1 MIWVSG
7 IIVGLFG
14 SLHCLGMCGPI
25 AMILPVDRS
34 NSKKQAFQTLLY
46 HLGRIISYSL
56 MGLIFGFV
64 GKTLNLFT
72 SQQYLSLI
80 IGALMM
86 ISVFIPLNWSKRL
99 QQKGPLSKLIRW
111 VSQKLGQL
119 LKEKR
124 DDQILTLGV
133 LNGLLPCGLVYI
145 AIASATAL
153 SDPIQSTLYMAMFGV
168 GTIPMMTTAV
178 YLSQWISQKLR
189 TRLLKW
195 IPVLVFIMGALL
207 FARGLNLGIKFISPK
222 KSMTESMISSNY
234 SCQ

>member
-56 MGLIFGFV
+56 MGLIFGFL

-86 ISVFIPLNWSKRL
+86 ISVFIPLNWTKRL
-99 QQKGPLSKLIRW
+99 QKKGPISKAIRW

-133 LNGLLPCGLVYI
+133 LNGLLPCGLVYV

-153 SDPIQSTLYMAMFGV
+153 SDPIKSTLYMAMFGV

-178 YLSQWISQKLR
+178 YLSQWISQRLR

-195 IPVLVFIMGALL
+195 IPVLVFLMGALL

-234 SCQ
+234 SCH